1 MCHVCFVMNELKQ
14 LLVDKLGLTE
24 EQSQQAVEMV
34 LGYVKEKLPENAQ
47 GLVDAAA
54 KGEVPDVGGLLDQ
67 AKGFF
72 GG

>member
-1 MCHVCFVMNELKQ
+1 MNELKQ
-14 LLVDKLGLTE
+14 LLADKLGLSD
-24 EQSQQAVEMV
+24 EQSQQAIDTV

-54 KGEVPDVGGLLDQ
+54 KGEMPDVGGLLDQ

-72 GG
+72 GK